1 MYAVSNAYKADM
13 KRPVQRFGVRGTVGD
28 VSFTSDNV
36 LQGTFSITNQC
47 TDNDELI
54 LGAAYVGELQ
64 ASFRGLDIDR
74 YDWVGRVITPIHI
87 RYLPDNTTEEVPL
100 GVYTIQEAVWS
111 REGVS
116 VTAYDNMSKLDKT
129 ASFNVTSGSAYGILS
144 TICSACDLTFGMT
157 QNEVEALTN
166 GSNNWQ
172 LFPQSDIETYR
183 DMIAWL
189 AQAMCAVVIVDRL
202 GRIVLKSY
210 GTDSIDTLQATNRFE
225 SSTFADYVS
234 RYSGLSV
241 VDMAN
246 NSTRYYH
253 VQNDA
258 YLTMNLGS
266 NPWLQYNTGTLCQNI
281 INKLATAQY
290 VPFTAT
296 LLGDPAYDLTDV
308 ITNAG
313 GLGDGTKLYCIQK
326 YSWSLSGGY
335 SIEGVGKDPR
345 LSSAKSKTDKNLE
358 GLANKINSNEIQYYV
373 FRNTDEITIGRNEEK
388 QIINIRFTSLVATT
402 VIMHA
407 EVLLDVSTYNQDIDY
422 YDAVGTIS
430 YYINGTKDNTYT
442 PIETWVDGDHILHL
456 MYLMN
461 LTSSQLNTLVA
472 RLSMVGGSVTI
483 PPMGVS
489 AVIYGQGLLATDKWD
504 GQLFLLEDMSNV
516 SASLNDTLTASADFD
531 EDVTITYYNATFDTI
546 TDDMSNVSATLGG
559 IFGTIDMTE
568 TLEVTTE

>member
-1 MYAVSNAYKADM
+1 
-13 KRPVQRFGVRGTVGD
+13 
-28 VSFTSDNV
+28 
-36 LQGTFSITNQC
+36 
-47 TDNDELI
+47 
-54 LGAAYVGELQ
+54 
-64 ASFRGLDIDR
+64 
-74 YDWVGRVITPIHI
+74 
-87 RYLPDNTTEEVPL
+87 
-100 GVYTIQEAVWS
+100 
-111 REGVS
+111 
-116 VTAYDNMSKLDKT
+116 
-129 ASFNVTSGSAYGILS
+129 
-144 TICSACDLTFGMT
+144 
-157 QNEVEALTN
+157 
-166 GSNNWQ
+166 
-172 LFPQSDIETYR
+172 
-183 DMIAWL
+183 MIAWL

-210 GTDSIDTLQATNRFE
+210 GTESIDTLQATNRFE

-358 GLANKINSNEIQYYV
+358 GLASKINSNEIQYYV

-472 RLSMVGGSVTI
+472 RLSMAGGSVTI

-504 GQLFLLEDMSNV
+504 GTLFIVEDMSNV